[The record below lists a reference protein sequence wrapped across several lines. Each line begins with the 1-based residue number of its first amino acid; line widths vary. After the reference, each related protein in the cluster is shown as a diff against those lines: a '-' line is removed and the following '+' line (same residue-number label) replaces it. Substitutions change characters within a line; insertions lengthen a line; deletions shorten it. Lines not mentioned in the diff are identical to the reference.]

1 MSSTTPIS
9 KTELQSAYLVNKS
22 LQAAGMSANNVCRRD
37 CPKNEHLTE
46 KQRFEGKWEVLRTI
60 SQSRTSLADM

>member
-22 LQAAGMSANNVCRRD
+22 LQAAGMSADNICRRD

-46 KQRFEGKWEVLRTI
+46 KQRFEGK
-60 SQSRTSLADM
+60 

>member
-22 LQAAGMSANNVCRRD
+22 LQAAGMSANNVCHGRD

-46 KQRFEGKWEVLRTI
+46 KQRFEGK
-60 SQSRTSLADM
+60 